1 MFLDKARSKEKV
13 DELSSALK
21 NEQQHTSLVEEW
33 RLSVSQPI
41 EQEQADP
48 QTLLTPNST
57 DQSSYLFITSSVT
70 EGLMVPKVS
79 SISRQVMARGRKL
92 STGHSSKGR
101 SILKLVS

>member
-1 MFLDKARSKEKV
+1 MDESRSKEKV
-13 DELSSALK
+13 DELSSGLK
-21 NEQQHTSLVEEW
+21 NEQQHTSLVEGW
-33 RLSVSQPI
+33 RPSTSQPI
-41 EQEQADP
+41 EQEQTNP

-101 SILKLVS
+101 SILNPVS